1 MERKILTSPCE
12 AWVGGD
18 SFVQVMDV
26 SISGVKTDLSLEIHV
41 MNVHTVELKG
51 IEFEALFF
59 DSANNLLTKE
69 PQIIKSENISI
80 GTRKIGRASRYPL
93 KDFSL
98 ARKAQIKLLKGYYE
112 DGNVLDLIYEKMEKI
127 IFNPLDKKE
136 RELLQKALG
145 EDAYTLSKEEEGSWR
160 CVCGYYNGYS
170 SSECSNCSRSRDLVL
185 AKYSDFTSILAIL
198 EEMEN
203 RAQEPEEEKPPMEEG
218 DPPAEEPDVP
228 TKGMLAFLSEIPKW
242 ILILLFVSGVLCVS
256 ALFIFVMH

>member
-26 SISGVKTDLSLEIHV
+26 SIGGAKTDLSLEIYV

-59 DSANNLLTKE
+59 DSANNLLNKE

-80 GTRKIGRASRYPL
+80 ATKKIGRACRYPL
-93 KDFSL
+93 KEFSL
-98 ARKAQIKLLKGYYE
+98 ARKAQVKLLKGYYD

-127 IFNPLDKKE
+127 IFNPLDNKE
-136 RELLQKALG
+136 KELIQKALG
-145 EDAYTLSKEEEGSWR
+145 EDAYTLAKKEGNSWR

-170 SSECSNCSRSRDLVL
+170 SQNCSNCDRDKSLVL
-185 AKYSDFTSILAIL
+185 QKYADFTSILAIL
-198 EEMEN
+198 EEQKEEPIPSELPVETAVTEN
-203 RAQEPEEEKPPMEEG
+203 EKEEKN
-218 DPPAEEPDVP
+218 AFQ
-228 TKGMLAFLSEIPKW
+228 FLSEIPRW
-242 ILILLFVSGVLCVS
+242 ILLLLFLSGILCVS
-256 ALFIFVMH
+256 ALFIFMVNFRVSP